1 MKDLMLMFPNET
13 CLFDRFD
20 DDDDANLLLLLL
32 LMTMMIMVMMIII
45 MATICNCNDDGD
57 YDYYCEDYDHV
68 HVDVFYQ
75 FTSVQN
81 QDFLMRLFSILG
93 GLSMTFVCRRSL
105 LKGFYTACLA
115 RRWAP
120 YQL

>member
-13 CLFDRFD
+13 CPFDRF

-57 YDYYCEDYDHV
+57 YDYYYEDYDHV
-68 HVDVFYQ
+68 HVDVF
-75 FTSVQN
+75 
-81 QDFLMRLFSILG
+81 LPIHLG
-93 GLSMTFVCRRSL
+93 PKPGLLDETFQHLRRAQYDVFFAGVL
-105 LKGFYTACLA
+105 C
-115 RRWAP
+115 
-120 YQL
+120 